1 MPPRKDVKKNRK
13 HTPEDRS
20 NALEIERARMRRG
33 FKKVTKKAGKQRSA
47 GEKDFKMQMGVIL
60 DIAGFTAYQISLSLG
75 ESKSTISRWKAEP
88 AWAKLYEKSSKV
100 ITGSALTLLQTYTIE
115 AVQTLA
121 VIMRTSRDDK
131 LVLDAVKEILDRG
144 GMPKS
149 TRQEVTAPIDPDV
162 EKEAAN
168 ERSLMNKFRQLP
180 PEAQQ
185 QAADLYSAM
194 EEGLE
199 RIVKEF
205 GSTDSAIDNETAET
219 KD

>member
-1 MPPRKDVKKNRK
+1 MSQRKPQERKD
-13 HTPEDRS
+13 RS
-20 NALEIERARMRRG
+20 PAARANSLEAERLKMRRG
-33 FKKVTKKAGKQRSA
+33 FKKVTKKAGKQRAA

-60 DIAGFTAYQISLSLG
+60 DIAGYTAYQISLSLG
-75 ESKSTISRWKAEP
+75 ESKSTIVRWKKEP
-88 AWAKLYEKSSKV
+88 EWDKLYEKSAKV

-121 VIMRTSRDDK
+121 TLMRTGRDDK
-131 LVLDAVKEILDRG
+131 VVLDAVKEILDRG
-144 GMPKS
+144 GMPKAS
-149 TRQEVTAPIDPDV
+149 RQEVVTPSDPDA
-162 EKEAAN
+162 EKEARN
-168 ERSLMNKFRQLP
+168 ERSLMDKFRALP

-199 RIVKEF
+199 RIIGEF
-205 GSTDSAIDNETAET
+205 QAKDSTKDAEVTET